1 MAFDKVLSIS
11 MPPEPTSVPSLAR
24 TPAFARTP
32 APPYFAV
39 IFTSIRAEDSAAVEA
54 SSNGRTYGQT
64 ADEMEALAKTQ
75 PGYLGFET
83 ARTEGGLGISV
94 SYWESLDAIRAWKA
108 NADHLTAQRFGRH
121 AWYRGYRVRVC
132 RVEREYGLD
141 AALVEH
147 A

>member
-1 MAFDKVLSIS
+1 MAFDKVLSIP
-11 MPPEPTSVPSLAR
+11 MPPEPTSVPS
-24 TPAFARTP
+24 PARTP

-39 IFTSIRAEDSAAVEA
+39 IFTSIRAEDAASIEA
-54 SSNGRTYGQT
+54 SSKERTYGQT

-94 SYWESLDAIRAWKA
+94 SYWESLEAIRAWKA
-108 NADHLTAQRFGRH
+108 NADHLTAQRFGRD
-121 AWYRGYRVRVC
+121 AWYRAYRVRVC
-132 RVEREYGLD
+132 RVEREYGFD
-141 AALVEH
+141 APLVEH